1 MKFIAT
7 ALLLILCWSAV
18 QARPAP
24 WYRWRSKLDGSTTC
38 SQVPLGPGWEKESGP
53 FRDSRCEKPI
63 LAK

>member
-1 MKFIAT
+1 MKAIT
-7 ALLLILCWSAV
+7 IALLLTVIWTAA
-18 QARPAP
+18 QAHPAP
-24 WYRWRSKLDGSTTC
+24 WYRWRSKLDRSTTC